1 MFSFPTDEQFLAEE
15 CSSAYSHPANVRPGE
30 LPETRLSF
38 PELQDGVAP
47 VGLHRLQVRPVH
59 YSAQI
64 DIAAEVGGSD
74 WLVFVGTN
82 LLLVRSVN
90 DAIGVHIGR

>member
-1 MFSFPTDEQFLAEE
+1 
-15 CSSAYSHPANVRPGE
+15 
-30 LPETRLSF
+30 
-38 PELQDGVAP
+38 VAP

>member
-1 MFSFPTDEQFLAEE
+1 MVQRLFPSGKSTAGRTPRDKISCLQ
-15 CSSAYSHPANVRPGE
+15 
-30 LPETRLSF
+30 
-38 PELQDGVAP
+38 LQDGVVP